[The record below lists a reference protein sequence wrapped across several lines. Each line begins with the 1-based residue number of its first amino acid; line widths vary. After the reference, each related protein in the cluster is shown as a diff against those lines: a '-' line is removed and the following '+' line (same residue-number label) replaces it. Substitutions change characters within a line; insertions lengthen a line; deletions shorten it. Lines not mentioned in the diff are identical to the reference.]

1 MTHDSAVLLDS
12 SFSTFG
18 VTNKDFLV
26 QSQDVVHS
34 PVVDVQQPVE
44 CEVEAEGDVDGGRV
58 TGSDGLVQRR
68 QDRDHV
74 GDVEDFVVLAAKAV
88 GVESLDGHV
97 QVQVVNWKASHM
109 LTRQSGRVAVV
120 AQ

>member
-1 MTHDSAVLLDS
+1 MV
-12 SFSTFG
+12 
-18 VTNKDFLV
+18 FLV
-26 QSQDVVHS
+26 QSQDVIHS

-74 GDVEDFVVLAAKAV
+74 GDVEDFVVLAAEAV